1 MGDWMAKKASRI
13 KPNQRVRVVIAD
25 DLPEM
30 LDAIQNQLKAHCQ
43 VVARAADG
51 VELVDYVRKHKP
63 ELLITDISMPRM
75 TGIDALRRLRSMGIK
90 TPAVIVTVHEDE
102 ELVGAGLEQG
112 ALGFVLKS
120 RLAEELLFAVQAA
133 LKGKVFVSERLKKT
147 GPVTD

>member
-1 MGDWMAKKASRI
+1 MGKTKSRI
-13 KPNQRVRVVIAD
+13 KPNRKVRVVIAD

-30 LDAIQNQLKAHCQ
+30 LDAIQKELKTHCQ

-51 VELVDYVRKHKP
+51 VELVDYVCKHKP

-102 ELVGAGLEQG
+102 ELVRACREQG

-120 RLAEELLFAVQAA
+120 RLAEELLFTVQAV
-133 LKGKVFVSERLKKT
+133 LKGKVSVSERLKKT

>member
-1 MGDWMAKKASRI
+1 MAKKTSRI
-13 KPNQRVRVVIAD
+13 KPNQTVRVVIAD

-120 RLAEELLFAVQAA
+120 RLAEELLFAVQAS

>member
-1 MGDWMAKKASRI
+1 MGKKAPRI
-13 KPNQRVRVVIAD
+13 KPNRRVCVVIAD

-30 LDAIQNQLKAHCQ
+30 LDAIENQLKAHCQ

-63 ELLITDISMPRM
+63 ELLITDISMPRT

-102 ELVGAGLEQG
+102 ELVRAGLEQG

>member
-1 MGDWMAKKASRI
+1 MAKKTSRI
-13 KPNQRVRVVIAD
+13 KPNQTVRVVIAD

-102 ELVGAGLEQG
+102 ELVRAGLEQG

>member
-1 MGDWMAKKASRI
+1 MGKKAPRI
-13 KPNQRVRVVIAD
+13 KPNRRVRVVIAD

-30 LDAIQNQLKAHCQ
+30 LDAIQDQLKAHCQ

-51 VELVDYVRKHKP
+51 VELLDYVRKHKP

-75 TGIDALRRLRSMGIK
+75 TGIDALRRLRSMGI
-90 TPAVIVTVHEDE
+90 TIPAVIVTVHEDE
-102 ELVGAGLEQG
+102 ELVRAGLEQG

>member
-1 MGDWMAKKASRI
+1 MGKQKSRI
-13 KPNQRVRVVIAD
+13 NPNGRVCVVIAD

-30 LDAIQNQLKAHCQ
+30 LDAIQKQLKDCCQ

-51 VELVDYVRKHKP
+51 LELVEYVRKHKP

-75 TGIDALRRLRSMGIK
+75 TGIDALRRLRSLGIN

-102 ELVGAGLEQG
+102 ELVRAGLGQG

-120 RLAEELLFAVQAA
+120 RLETELLPAVQAA
-133 LKGKVFVSERLKKT
+133 LKGEVFVSERLKKA
-147 GPVTD
+147 GRFRD

>member
-1 MGDWMAKKASRI
+1 MAKKASRI
-13 KPNQRVRVVIAD
+13 KPNQTVPVVIAD

-51 VELVDYVRKHKP
+51 VELVDYVRKHNP

>member
-1 MGDWMAKKASRI
+1 MGKKAPRI
-13 KPNQRVRVVIAD
+13 KPNRRVRVVIAD

-63 ELLITDISMPRM
+63 ELLITDISMPRT

-102 ELVGAGLEQG
+102 ELVRAGLEQG

-120 RLAEELLFAVQAA
+120 RLAEDLLFAVQAA
-133 LKGKVFVSERLKKT
+133 LNGRVFVSERLKKT

>member
-1 MGDWMAKKASRI
+1 MAKKASRI
-13 KPNQRVRVVIAD
+13 KPNQRLRVVIAD

>member
-1 MGDWMAKKASRI
+1 MAKKTSRI
-13 KPNQRVRVVIAD
+13 KPNQTVRVVIAD

-120 RLAEELLFAVQAA
+120 RLAEDLLFAVQAA
-133 LKGKVFVSERLKKT
+133 LNGRVFVSERLKKT
-147 GPVTD
+147 GSVPD